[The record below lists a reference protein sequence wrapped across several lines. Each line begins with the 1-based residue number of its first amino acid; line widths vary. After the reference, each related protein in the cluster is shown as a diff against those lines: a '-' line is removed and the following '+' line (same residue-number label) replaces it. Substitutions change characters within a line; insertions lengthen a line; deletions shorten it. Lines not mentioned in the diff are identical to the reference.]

1 MTPRGWPAAT
11 GALALAL
18 ILALAWG
25 MRVDHLRE
33 RHAAA
38 LAQARQDYR
47 AAQAKAQ
54 ADFDAQ
60 VAALRVHNRRLNDAA
75 EQKSEA
81 LTLVY
86 RDRVVRLPVAP
97 AACASNRPGLPAP
110 GDAQPVDRS
119 GRDPILLDR
128 ADALICATNTAR
140 LEAARAWALEMQ
152 TGP

>member
-1 MTPRGWPAAT
+1 MTLQGWPGAT

-18 ILALAWG
+18 ILSLAWG
-25 MRVDHLRE
+25 MRVDHLRA

-47 AAQAKAQ
+47 AAQDKAQ

-86 RDRVVRLPVAP
+86 RDRVVRLPAAP
-97 AACASNRPGLPAP
+97 ATCAATIPGLPAP
-110 GDAQPVDRS
+110 RDAQPVDRS
-119 GRDPILLDR
+119 GRDPILFDR